1 MEDIKINFLCDV
13 DADGIKIIEI
23 TDLETSKYLKR
34 IGYNKPSHWYWLDKD
49 LAFVK
54 KGLKRVKYGKR
65 RMNHNKYDD
74 FIYSA
79 PTKDEVLKF
88 LKISKL

>member
-54 KGLKRVKYGKR
+54 YGKR

-79 PTKDEVLKF
+79 PTKDEVLNF